1 MTKPDDDK
9 TCAHCDSMLE
19 RLEIPDGTG
28 WLEPYHL
35 VCFNDDCPYF
45 VRGWE
50 RMEQEY
56 AQHKSYRYRVNP
68 ATGKDSPLPVW
79 SNNAMRNFIIKAG
92 DE

>member
-1 MTKPDDDK
+1 MTDQDDK
-9 TCAHCDSMLE
+9 TCIHCGA
-19 RLEIPDGTG
+19 RLQPMRMPDGTG
-28 WLEPYHL
+28 WEEPFHL
-35 VCFNDDCPYF
+35 VCFNDECSYF

-68 ATGKDSPLPVW
+68 STGKASPLPVW
-79 SNNAMRNFIIKAG
+79 SMNSMKNFIIEEG